1 MIDTR
6 MGPHP
11 DYHSKLR
18 ALIEAGIVM
27 GTTAKSVKMGKQ
39 DLIASTAVTDKPK
52 PADLRNELL
61 AQKSELIGELAGA
74 IANQF
79 NNIMMAV
86 TGYAELELK
95 KAGPGEKRSLEQIVS
110 NAARAT
116 SLIQKLLAF
125 SRKQAPSP
133 QRLELN
139 TVAASISDLLRQLVG
154 EQVEVVFDFDPNVQS
169 INADAGEL
177 EQLIL
182 GLALNSR
189 NAMTAGGE
197 LTVSTQ
203 LVKLDKEFVGAS
215 DGARPGDYAM
225 LSVCDTPVRSA
236 EGKTN
241 GTQDLRISIALAT
254 ARKMVEDAHGLMRI
268 SSERNGA
275 SFKVYF
281 PALEKSVPAHHEESS
296 PRNIETARTILVVE
310 DDDAVRIPAAEF
322 LMMEGFKV
330 LQARTGAEALHVVS
344 QIRSP
349 LDLLITDI
357 MMPEMSGHQVAA
369 KLNELHPGLKV
380 LYMSGDASEAASSQT
395 AGMPRAILQKPF
407 RLNKLKNKIHEVLG
421 Q

>member
-1 MIDTR
+1 
-6 MGPHP
+6 
-11 DYHSKLR
+11 
-18 ALIEAGIVM
+18 
-27 GTTAKSVKMGKQ
+27 MGKQ
-39 DLIASTAVTDKPK
+39 DLIATTAADKFK
-52 PADLRNELL
+52 SADLRNELL
-61 AQKSELIGELAGA
+61 AQKSELIGELAGS

-95 KAGPGEKRSLEQIVS
+95 KAGPGEKRSLEQIIS

-133 QRLELN
+133 QPLELN
-139 TVAASISDLLRQLVG
+139 TVVTGISDLLRQLVG

-169 INADAGEL
+169 INADSGEL

-189 NAMTAGGE
+189 NAMTGGGE
-197 LTVSTQ
+197 LTISTQ
-203 LVKLDKEFVGAS
+203 LVKLDKEFVGAN
-215 DGARPGDYAM
+215 DAAQPGDYAM
-225 LSVCDTPVRSA
+225 LSVSDTLAGGSVD
-236 EGKTN
+236 KTKAGN
-241 GTQDLRISIALAT
+241 QDLRISLALAT
-254 ARKMVEDAHGLMRI
+254 ARKVVDEAHGLMRI
-268 SSERNGA
+268 SSERNGS

-281 PALEKSVPAHHEESS
+281 PALEKPVTTRHAETQPG
-296 PRNIETARTILVVE
+296 NIEVSKTILVVE

-330 LQARTGAEALHVVS
+330 LQARTGSEALHVVS

-369 KLNELHPGLKV
+369 KLIELHPGLKV
-380 LYMSGDASEAASSQT
+380 LYMSGDASEAASTQPS
-395 AGMPRAILQKPF
+395 AAPRAILQKPF

>member
-1 MIDTR
+1 
-6 MGPHP
+6 
-11 DYHSKLR
+11 
-18 ALIEAGIVM
+18 
-27 GTTAKSVKMGKQ
+27 MGKQ
-39 DLIASTAVTDKPK
+39 DLIATTAADKLK

-61 AQKSELIGELAGA
+61 AQKTELIGELAGS

-95 KAGPGEKRSLEQIVS
+95 KAGPGEKRSLEQIIS

-116 SLIQKLLAF
+116 SLIQKLLSF

-133 QRLELN
+133 QPLELN
-139 TVAASISDLLRQLVG
+139 TVVTSISDLLRQLVG

-169 INADAGEL
+169 IIADSGEL

-189 NAMTAGGE
+189 NAMTGGGE
-197 LTVSTQ
+197 LTISTQ
-203 LVKLDKEFVGAS
+203 LVKIDKEFLGAN

-225 LSVCDTPVRSA
+225 LSVCDAPTGGSVD
-236 EGKTN
+236 KTSKA
-241 GTQDLRISIALAT
+241 GHQDLRISLALAT
-254 ARKMVEDAHGLMRI
+254 ARKVVEDARGLMRI
-268 SSERNGA
+268 SSERNGT
-275 SFKVYF
+275 SFKIYF
-281 PALEKSVPAHHEESS
+281 PALEKPVTARHEETS
-296 PRNIETARTILVVE
+296 PGNIEISKTILVVE

-369 KLNELHPGLKV
+369 KLLDLHPGLKV

-395 AGMPRAILQKPF
+395 AAVPRSILQKPF